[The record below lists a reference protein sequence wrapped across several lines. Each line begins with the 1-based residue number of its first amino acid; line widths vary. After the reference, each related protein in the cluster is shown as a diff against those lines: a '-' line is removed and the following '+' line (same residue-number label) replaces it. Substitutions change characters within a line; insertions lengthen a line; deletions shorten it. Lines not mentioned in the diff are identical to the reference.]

1 MQACNVIVR
10 VQPQNVVAALPPNQQ
25 VGLHLGPDRCLII
38 EVGLPVVGTMGTLVN
53 LNGVIIEFPDKNR
66 PHLVLATATG
76 ATACRS

>member
-1 MQACNVIVR
+1 MIVR
-10 VQPQNVVAALPPNQQ
+10 VQPQNVVAALAPNQQ
-25 VGLHLGPDRCLII
+25 VGLDLGQDGCLII
-38 EVGLPVVGTMGTLVN
+38 EVGLPVAGTIRTLVI